1 MTKAKLNSLAT
12 RLNIAFRN
20 YIDDKP
26 SDTKDKPSDTKFFSH
41 SSFSYLC
48 TSRNMYI
55 DLSKGKN
62 RRDKRFIEDNN
73 DF

>member
-1 MTKAKLNSLAT
+1 MTQAKLNSLAT

-41 SSFSYLC
+41 SSFSYLS

-55 DLSKGKN
+55 NLSKGKN